1 MATVEA
7 SVPSAEPQEEGESTE
22 DKVEVVFAIENSS
35 EDVKDL
41 FSLSDSVQ
49 KLKEYLSQKFG
60 NSSDT
65 FILSLD
71 GETLSNN
78 ATVDQF
84 GVVAGSSIEL
94 QVKILTPLALPVS
107 KEEEEEEKLKK
118 EKEREEE
125 ELGYDERIFTVQVR
139 LAQEMKE
146 LLVKMEK
153 ARIKKPFLGGYRD
166 KQTGQEYHHASAQ
179 TLPRRKP
186 DTGIAMFERD
196 TQTVFTRNCY
206 QQVMVDAATQMN
218 QTGCYIT
225 SVTDKIKIPGPYETA
240 DEYHGKILK
249 KIIILQS
256 HWRRWLAT
264 KYVNAVREE
273 KLMRELWEREEA
285 LRKQREREA
294 RRKAEFE
301 RRMNPRTKK
310 DFDLLY
316 HALEMWRK
324 DELER
329 INNTTAGPER
339 KAALCML
346 LEQEATLIASIG
358 RHKVVADVENQDKQ
372 VKQFLEAVNT
382 QHTLL
387 FYATFPTFTYTKS
400 TLAIT
405 KTAESDL
412 RYLIENIWAGQSAV
426 SGEKDLFEL
435 ILVRW
440 NITEHWSPW
449 NCILLTTDEARA
461 HVKLDDPE
469 KAYSSQ
475 FTDKIRQRHILARN
489 YFTQIPGMMEEM
501 STKVKELPLPRPK
514 ERIIVVRQHPQEQH
528 QQLTVDSN

>member
-84 GVVAGSSIEL
+84 GVVGGSSIEL

-316 HALEMWRK
+316 HALENWPQDGVVREPHTVLQVIDDVIHRQQK
-324 DELER
+324 
-329 INNTTAGPER
+329 IGGGPVVVHCSDTVSR
-339 KAALCML
+339 SGVYCSVSIG
-346 LEQEATLIASIG
+346 LEQCKAEGVVDVFQVTKAVRRSKPGAVTTLEQYTSIY
-358 RHKVVADVENQDKQ
+358 DVIDTYLQMNETYGNF
-372 VKQFLEAVNT
+372 QF
-382 QHTLL
+382 
-387 FYATFPTFTYTKS
+387 
-400 TLAIT
+400 
-405 KTAESDL
+405 
-412 RYLIENIWAGQSAV
+412 
-426 SGEKDLFEL
+426 
-435 ILVRW
+435 
-440 NITEHWSPW
+440 
-449 NCILLTTDEARA
+449 
-461 HVKLDDPE
+461 
-469 KAYSSQ
+469 
-475 FTDKIRQRHILARN
+475 
-489 YFTQIPGMMEEM
+489 
-501 STKVKELPLPRPK
+501 
-514 ERIIVVRQHPQEQH
+514 
-528 QQLTVDSN
+528 